1 MLLYGG
7 KEQQMNDKSKE
18 VSSQVVEF
26 WEEGGHHFEST
37 FAFCPWN
44 PGLFSQLREDSFFT
58 CRLTLN
64 QLLGCDVN
72 SWWELQQ
79 AEGNRGPRLP
89 DLLSEAGMFACDVK
103 WGEGR
108 TFMIHQRHAPDTG
121 PQARALCRHRP
132 LLGMA
137 QSIPSIS
144 APFPDQL
151 PDPCAPCFIPNCC
164 FSQLT
169 CVFIP
174 HTPIPVEFSELR
186 LGSCQ
191 RGLGVSR

>member
-1 MLLYGG
+1 MALYGG

-26 WEEGGHHFEST
+26 WEEGGHHFKST
-37 FAFCPWN
+37 FAFCPWD
-44 PGLFSQLREDSFFT
+44 PGLFSQLREDWFFT

-89 DLLSEAGMFACDVK
+89 DLLSEAGMFAWDVK
-103 WGEGR
+103 WGEGH
-108 TFMIHQRHAPDTG
+108 TFMIHERHAPDTG

-137 QSIPSIS
+137 QSVPSVS
-144 APFPDQL
+144 APFPAQL
-151 PDPCAPCFIPNCC
+151 SDPCAPRVIPNCWC
-164 FSQLT
+164 SQLT
-169 CVFIP
+169 VCLFLTLP
-174 HTPIPVEFSELR
+174 SQSSFLSL
-186 LGSCQ
+186 
-191 RGLGVSR
+191 GLGPVDGV